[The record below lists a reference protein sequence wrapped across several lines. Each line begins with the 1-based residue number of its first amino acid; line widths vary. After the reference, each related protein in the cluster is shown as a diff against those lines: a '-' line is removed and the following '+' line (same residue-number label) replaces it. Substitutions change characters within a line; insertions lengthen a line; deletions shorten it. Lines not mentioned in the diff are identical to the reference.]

1 MYNPVSI
8 LKTDEGAGCPRPKN
22 PTIILVPVEFVAA
35 EPTREIGDIVMKS
48 DLELIAEK
56 KAIGIYATPS
66 TIECTEE
73 SEGDSAEIAGF
84 TEYAR
89 NRGFIALNRDC
100 ANGNTAEYRGSKC
113 NPLFL
118 TTEYTNNKDARKRK
132 LTFKQEQRDLI
143 GASIYKGKMPELAD
157 EATSAP
163 TEEEGA

>member
-1 MYNPVSI
+1 M
-8 LKTDEGAGCPRPKN
+8 
-22 PTIILVPVEFVAA
+22 
-35 EPTREIGDIVMKS
+35 
-48 DLELIAEK
+48 
-56 KAIGIYATPS
+56 
-66 TIECTEE
+66 
-73 SEGDSAEIAGF
+73 
-84 TEYAR
+84 
-89 NRGFIALNRDC
+89 NRDC

-143 GASIYKGKMPELAD
+143 GASIYTGKMPELAD